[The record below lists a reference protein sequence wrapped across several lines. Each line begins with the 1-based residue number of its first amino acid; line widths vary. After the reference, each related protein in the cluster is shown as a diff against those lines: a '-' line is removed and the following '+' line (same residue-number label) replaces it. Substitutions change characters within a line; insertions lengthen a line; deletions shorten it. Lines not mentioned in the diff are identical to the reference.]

1 MKLHHCLTTHP
12 QLIQNGSKMECKPQN
27 NKIHKSTH
35 RHYASGRQF
44 QRCFCEFDL
53 RGKQKQKY
61 PHQRICLLILERE
74 EIGRRERER
83 ERHQNINRLPPIC
96 APTGDRTSNLGMC
109 PNQESNLHCC
119 GIQEN
124 TPTSLFSFL
133 FHSFLCVFHSAFVLF
148 VLPVW

>member
-53 RGKQKQKY
+53 RVKQKQKD
-61 PHQRICLLILERE
+61 RFTDFRKRGNRE
-74 EIGRRERER
+74 EGERER

-109 PNQESNLHCC
+109 PNQESSPHCC

-133 FHSFLCVFHSAFVLF
+133 FHSFLCVLHSAFVLF